1 MFVILLEDIGLNI
14 NGIEYDGRF
23 FNVVFWFMKMVLLG
37 GVFKLVSS
45 IVCLDWYFICIRWC
59 LDMLFLLIMILILC
73 DFFLVI

>member
-45 IVCLDWYFICIRWC
+45 IVCLIGILFVLGGVWICYFC
-59 LDMLFLLIMILILC
+59 
-73 DFFLVI
+73 